1 RRSSDLGGHDR
12 AGRSDRGVCG
22 CLAAGGDA
30 ELRPDARRRG
40 RGRPRLRRAAVRQ
53 RGRGSGGRD
62 PAGGHRHPE
71 GGRARRRDRRGDLRA
86 DVPDRRHH
94 HALRGGADRPGDR
107 RHREPRRDGDRAG
120 AGAAAR
126 PGGPA
131 RTRGG
136 RLLDDRQGHAHRQ
149 RDHAR
154 LARCG
159 ARRQRRGRRRRHRA
173 GGRGAAHRGPDRIAG
188 SARAHRLNEDAPAAV
203 SLIGGQP
210 RRRSVQS
217 AASPAGCQ
225 SRRRRWCQTS
235 PAPPISVSPAR
246 AAGTVTFVPVAASSS
261 PSSSDAPLSSE
272 APSSPEALPSS
283 ESSAS
288 TSAGDRP
295 ASPSETPCANRE
307 VISTASAA
315 ASSCS
320 WVCSG
325 VVAGSLSVV
334 ESGSSVAEEPGLCE
348 GGFGFSPADGAGVS
362 SSTSGS
368 APSSWSESSPLESPA
383 PELPEPAS
391 SPDPLPSVPLSI
403 LAPLP
408 SSAPPSPSAL
418 PSSASPPPVLLLP
431 VALSEPSSPPVPP
444 SEPSFPPVPSSL
456 PVSSSPPVSSPPVPL
471 SPPVPSSPPGS
482 SSPPVSSSPPPSPGL
497 GSSSGGSVGSSVGGP
512 VGSSEEDT
520 VNVAVA
526 VSPPISMT
534 AWYSPASVGLNEA
547 WTDRP
552 PSVT

>member
-1 RRSSDLGGHDR
+1 
-12 AGRSDRGVCG
+12 
-22 CLAAGGDA
+22 
-30 ELRPDARRRG
+30 
-40 RGRPRLRRAAVRQ
+40 
-53 RGRGSGGRD
+53 
-62 PAGGHRHPE
+62 
-71 GGRARRRDRRGDLRA
+71 
-86 DVPDRRHH
+86 
-94 HALRGGADRPGDR
+94 
-107 RHREPRRDGDRAG
+107 
-120 AGAAAR
+120 
-126 PGGPA
+126 
-131 RTRGG
+131 
-136 RLLDDRQGHAHRQ
+136 
-149 RDHAR
+149 
-154 LARCG
+154 
-159 ARRQRRGRRRRHRA
+159 
-173 GGRGAAHRGPDRIAG
+173 
-188 SARAHRLNEDAPAAV
+188 AAV

-210 RRRSVQS
+210 RRRSVPS

-368 APSSWSESSPLESPA
+368 EPSSWSESSPLESPA

-391 SPDPLPSVPLSI
+391 SPEPLPSVSLS
-403 LAPLP
+403 LPAPLP

-418 PSSASPPPVLLLP
+418 PSPAPPSPAPPSSASPPPVLLLP

-552 PSVT
+552 PSVTTSWLSCELSSPWMKISTRPSERAGKQSPLTSTVPPTSVDVAVALGCLVSHAPGVVWSPAAGGASTTAGAAAHVMASRSPAPRRTAAWPRRTNIGTPQHGRTDQSYCMGHRC